1 MTNLRDK
8 INVVE
13 TELSDFQQEEEDL
26 KSAIDEA
33 KEVLKEITSD
43 LEDETTPK
51 SIEEDAD
58 IDDDD
63 DDAFVVMPLSWMTTW

>member
-8 INVVE
+8 INVIE
-13 TELSDFQQEEEDL
+13 TKLSDFQQEEEDL

-33 KEVLKEITSD
+33 KEVLKEITGD
-43 LEDETTPK
+43 LEDATTPK
-51 SIEEDAD
+51 SIEDAD